1 MLQTCYKRSHKHINM
16 LTVSNDESQCYF
28 KIVDGLMLYDI
39 HIAFSV
45 FSFGCDTSTSLST
58 SLWVYCCLF
67 MSSKSPSPL
76 ASRSGRWAE
85 IRPLVS
91 SRLFALPHRQNPSFF
106 LQHPVNPFHLTPS
119 ISGMCYKLHRNTLSW
134 AFREVKQRELKR
146 DNESELLEE
155 TKSSWLLY
163 TSKQSPVVSSVVMNR
178 NKLSMDEK
186 LQSVQRRDN
195 GPKTH

>member
-1 MLQTCYKRSHKHINM
+1 
-16 LTVSNDESQCYF
+16 
-28 KIVDGLMLYDI
+28 
-39 HIAFSV
+39 
-45 FSFGCDTSTSLST
+45 
-58 SLWVYCCLF
+58 
-67 MSSKSPSPL
+67 
-76 ASRSGRWAE
+76 
-85 IRPLVS
+85 
-91 SRLFALPHRQNPSFF
+91 
-106 LQHPVNPFHLTPS
+106 
-119 ISGMCYKLHRNTLSW
+119 MCYKLHRNTLSW